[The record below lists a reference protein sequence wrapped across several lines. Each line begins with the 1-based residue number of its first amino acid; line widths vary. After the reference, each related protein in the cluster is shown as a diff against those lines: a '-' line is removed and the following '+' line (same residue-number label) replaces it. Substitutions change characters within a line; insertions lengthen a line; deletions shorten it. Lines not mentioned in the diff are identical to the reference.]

1 MVMKAHKKI
10 KSGMW
15 LIVETVLVFVLG
27 WFLADPE
34 IMKLYRSMFIPMG
47 WDYENVVVVPVEVL
61 PDYDPDY
68 RPEAMERERMTEDF
82 RRMGEVLSSVSGVEY
97 AAPCRPYF
105 PGIDNHMYGRVFRD
119 STHFMACSMLYRV
132 TGSDF
137 MEVFGYEWVQPES
150 SPFLTEDAVGRVVV
164 SEDLAEFLFPGENP
178 IGRSFE
184 STESGNNVV
193 VGVIP
198 RQKLREI
205 TGVPT
210 PVLIANIAAVNY
222 DELSNGGA
230 YWVARVADGTDLDSF
245 LPELNRV
252 LSSQASFGNLRAAA
266 AWPLENKLQAS
277 MDVSLHNVGL
287 IYLVLN
293 LVLGA
298 FSFWLLSS
306 RKNQDEY
313 GVRQAMGATPARLRL
328 SAVARA
334 CRSTAIAVGIGI
346 VLVLNVN
353 LVLGRESAT
362 VGAEFFGV
370 YPAAETLTPWP
381 VLTSGPL
388 SVLMVTAVVAAAVF
402 LMNIFWLRSSPY
414 GRFRGC
420 GRRRPFGRNDH
431 EVPPFHIAPLFRPNP
446 QRQWNRHFPAVAE
459 APELADPC
467 ERCFPW
473 HPGPPLLATTAATSA
488 FSCRCGSTG
497 TGCSLREILP
507 GPPRSSAPCH
517 NGSGSCI
524 SLPLR
529 KYGAF
534 HIVTIHF
541 RCVTIC

>member
-1 MVMKAHKKI
+1 M
-10 KSGMW
+10 
-15 LIVETVLVFVLG
+15 
-27 WFLADPE
+27 
-34 IMKLYRSMFIPMG
+34 
-47 WDYENVVVVPVEVL
+47 
-61 PDYDPDY
+61 
-68 RPEAMERERMTEDF
+68 
-82 RRMGEVLSSVSGVEY
+82 
-97 AAPCRPYF
+97 
-105 PGIDNHMYGRVFRD
+105 
-119 STHFMACSMLYRV
+119 
-132 TGSDF
+132 
-137 MEVFGYEWVQPES
+137 
-150 SPFLTEDAVGRVVV
+150 GRVVV

-230 YWVARVADGTDLDSF
+230 YWVARVADSTDLDSF

-252 LSSQASFGNLRAAA
+252 LSSQASFGNLMATAVF
-266 AWPLENKLQAS
+266 PLENKLQAS
-277 MDVSLHNVGL
+277 MDVSLRNVGL

-298 FSFWLLSS
+298 FSFWLLNS

-313 GVRQAMGATPARLRL
+313 GVRQAMGATPVRLRL

-353 LVLGRESAT
+353 IVLGRESAI
-362 VGAEFFGV
+362 VGAEYFGV

-402 LMNIFWLRSSPY
+402 LMNILAALVSVWKVS
-414 GRFRGC
+414 GM
-420 GRRRPFGRNDH
+420 RPS
-431 EVPPFHIAPLFRPNP
+431 
-446 QRQWNRHFPAVAE
+446 E
-459 APELADPC
+459 A
-467 ERCFPW
+467 
-473 HPGPPLLATTAATSA
+473 
-488 FSCRCGSTG
+488 
-497 TGCSLREILP
+497 LREE
-507 GPPRSSAPCH
+507 
-517 NGSGSCI
+517 
-524 SLPLR
+524 
-529 KYGAF
+529 
-534 HIVTIHF
+534 
-541 RCVTIC
+541 

>member
-34 IMKLYRSMFIPMG
+34 IMKLYRSLFIPMG
-47 WDYENVVVVPVEVL
+47 WDYENVVVVPVDVL

-68 RPEAMERERMTEDF
+68 RPEAMAQERMTEDF
-82 RRMGEVLSSVSGVEY
+82 RRIGEVISSVGGVKY

-119 STHFMACSMLYRV
+119 STHFMECSMLYRV

-150 SPFLTEDAVGRVVV
+150 SPFLTEDAVDRVVV

-178 IGRSFE
+178 IGKSFE
-184 STESGNNVV
+184 STESGTNVV

-230 YWVARVADGTDLDSF
+230 YWVVRVADGTDLDSF

-266 AWPLENKLQAS
+266 AWPLENKLQAT

-402 LMNIFWLRSSPY
+402 LINILAALVSIWKVS
-414 GRFRGC
+414 GM
-420 GRRRPFGRNDH
+420 RPS
-431 EVPPFHIAPLFRPNP
+431 
-446 QRQWNRHFPAVAE
+446 E
-459 APELADPC
+459 A
-467 ERCFPW
+467 
-473 HPGPPLLATTAATSA
+473 
-488 FSCRCGSTG
+488 
-497 TGCSLREILP
+497 LREE
-507 GPPRSSAPCH
+507 
-517 NGSGSCI
+517 
-524 SLPLR
+524 
-529 KYGAF
+529 
-534 HIVTIHF
+534 
-541 RCVTIC
+541 

>member
-1 MVMKAHKKI
+1 MKAHKKT
-10 KSGMW
+10 SGVW

-119 STHFMACSMLYRV
+119 STHFMECSMLYRV

-137 MEVFGYEWVQPES
+137 MEVFGYEWVLPES
-150 SPFLTEDAVGRVVV
+150 SPFMTEDAVGRVVV

-184 STESGNNVV
+184 STESGKNVI

-222 DELSNGGA
+222 DA
-230 YWVARVADGTDLDSF
+230 
-245 LPELNRV
+245 
-252 LSSQASFGNLRAAA
+252 FGNLRATAVF
-266 AWPLENKLQAS
+266 PLENKLQAS
-277 MDVSLHNVGL
+277 MDVSLRNVGL

-298 FSFWLLSS
+298 FSFWLLNS

-313 GVRQAMGATPARLRL
+313 GVRQAMGATPVRLRL

-353 LVLGRESAT
+353 IVLGRESAT
-362 VGAEFFGV
+362 VGAEYFGV

-402 LMNIFWLRSSPY
+402 LVAAAVFLMNILAALVSVWKVS
-414 GRFRGC
+414 GM
-420 GRRRPFGRNDH
+420 RPS
-431 EVPPFHIAPLFRPNP
+431 
-446 QRQWNRHFPAVAE
+446 E
-459 APELADPC
+459 A
-467 ERCFPW
+467 
-473 HPGPPLLATTAATSA
+473 
-488 FSCRCGSTG
+488 
-497 TGCSLREILP
+497 LREE
-507 GPPRSSAPCH
+507 
-517 NGSGSCI
+517 
-524 SLPLR
+524 
-529 KYGAF
+529 
-534 HIVTIHF
+534 
-541 RCVTIC
+541 

>member
-47 WDYENVVVVPVEVL
+47 WDYENVVVVQVEVL

-119 STHFMACSMLYRV
+119 STHFMECSMLYRV

-137 MEVFGYEWVQPES
+137 MEVFGYEWVLPES

-222 DELSNGGA
+222 DELSTGGA
-230 YWVARVADGTDLDSF
+230 YWVARVTDGTDLDSF
-245 LPELNRV
+245 L
-252 LSSQASFGNLRAAA
+252 S
-266 AWPLENKLQAS
+266 
-277 MDVSLHNVGL
+277 
-287 IYLVLN
+287 LVLN

-328 SAVARA
+328 SAVGRA

-362 VGAEFFGV
+362 VGAEYFGV

-402 LMNIFWLRSSPY
+402 LMNILAALVSVWKVS
-414 GRFRGC
+414 GM
-420 GRRRPFGRNDH
+420 RPS
-431 EVPPFHIAPLFRPNP
+431 
-446 QRQWNRHFPAVAE
+446 E
-459 APELADPC
+459 ALQE
-467 ERCFPW
+467 E
-473 HPGPPLLATTAATSA
+473 
-488 FSCRCGSTG
+488 
-497 TGCSLREILP
+497 
-507 GPPRSSAPCH
+507 
-517 NGSGSCI
+517 
-524 SLPLR
+524 
-529 KYGAF
+529 
-534 HIVTIHF
+534 
-541 RCVTIC
+541 